1 MPVQVILNDV
11 GFLLM
16 AAALVLYALL
26 LKRLLRI
33 VRKPAIWG
41 FLIIGAALLVVF
53 VIGHAVA
60 YSQFV
65 PNLPAVWAFHGLW
78 LCRFVSFAAVF
89 VGGLLL
95 SIVNWLYYRWTA

>member
-16 AAALVLYALL
+16 AAALVWYALL
-26 LKRLLRI
+26 LKLLLRI

-41 FLIIGAALLVVF
+41 LLIIGAALLVVF
-53 VIGHAVA
+53 VTGHAVA

-65 PNLPAVWAFHGLW
+65 PNLPAIWAFHGLW

-89 VGGLLL
+89 MGGLLL

>member
-16 AAALVLYALL
+16 AAALVWYALL
-26 LKRLLRI
+26 LKLLLRI

-41 FLIIGAALLVVF
+41 LLIIGAALLVVF
-53 VIGHAVA
+53 IIGHAVA

-95 SIVNWLYYRWTA
+95 SIVNWLCYRWTA

>member
-11 GFLLM
+11 GFLFM
-16 AAALVLYALL
+16 AAALTLYALL
-26 LKRLLRI
+26 LRRLLQI
-33 VRKPAIWG
+33 MKKPAVWG
-41 FLIIGAALLVVF
+41 LLIIGAALLVVF
-53 VIGHAVA
+53 IIGHVIA

-65 PNLPAVWAFHGLW
+65 PNLPSIWAFHGLW
-78 LCRFVSFAAVF
+78 LCRLISFAAVF

>member
-1 MPVQVILNDV
+1 MPTQVILNDV

-16 AAALVLYALL
+16 AAALIWYASL
-26 LKRLLRI
+26 LKRLLQI
-33 VRKPAIWG
+33 VRRPAVWSL
-41 FLIIGAALLVVF
+41 LIIGAALWVVF
-53 VIGHAVA
+53 VIGHVVA

-78 LCRFVSFAAVF
+78 LCRFTSFAAVF

>member
-16 AAALVLYALL
+16 AAALVWYALL

-41 FLIIGAALLVVF
+41 LLIIGAALLVVF

-60 YSQFV
+60 YSRFV

-89 VGGLLL
+89 MGGLLL

>member
-41 FLIIGAALLVVF
+41 LLIIGAALLVVF

-78 LCRFVSFAAVF
+78 LCRFISFAAVF
-89 VGGLLL
+89 LGGLLL

>member
-41 FLIIGAALLVVF
+41 LLIIGAALLVVF

-78 LCRFVSFAAVF
+78 LCRLVSFAAVF

>member
-1 MPVQVILNDV
+1 MPIQVILNDV

-16 AAALVLYALL
+16 AVGLFWYALL
-26 LKRLLRI
+26 LKLLLRI

-41 FLIIGAALLVVF
+41 LLIIGAALLVVF
-53 VIGHAVA
+53 IIGHAVA

>member
-16 AAALVLYALL
+16 AAALIWYASL
-26 LKRLLRI
+26 LKRLLQI
-33 VRKPAIWG
+33 VRRPAVWSL
-41 FLIIGAALLVVF
+41 LIIGAALLVVF
-53 VIGHAVA
+53 VIGHLVA

-78 LCRFVSFAAVF
+78 LADSFPSPLYLWEGYF
-89 VGGLLL
+89 FLL
-95 SIVNWLYYRWTA
+95 

>member
-1 MPVQVILNDV
+1 MPVRVILNDV

-16 AAALVLYALL
+16 AVALIWYALL
-26 LKRLLRI
+26 LKRLLQI

-41 FLIIGAALLVVF
+41 LLIIGAILLVVF
-53 VIGHAVA
+53 VIGHVVA

-78 LCRFVSFAAVF
+78 LCRFSSFAAVF
-89 VGGLLL
+89 MGGVLL
-95 SIVNWLYYRWTA
+95 SVVNSLYYRWTA

>member
-16 AAALVLYALL
+16 AAALVWYALL
-26 LKRLLRI
+26 LKLLLRI

-41 FLIIGAALLVVF
+41 LLIIGAALLVVF

-89 VGGLLL
+89 VAGLLL

>member
-41 FLIIGAALLVVF
+41 LLIIGAALLVVF

-89 VGGLLL
+89 LGGLLL

>member
-16 AAALVLYALL
+16 AAALIWYVVL
-26 LKRLLRI
+26 LKRLLQI
-33 VRKPAIWG
+33 VGKPAIWVL
-41 FLIIGAALLVVF
+41 LIIGAALLVVF
-53 VIGHAVA
+53 VIGHIVA

-78 LCRFVSFAAVF
+78 LCRFISFAAVF

-95 SIVNWLYYRWTA
+95 STVNWLYYRWTT

>member
-16 AAALVLYALL
+16 AAALVWYALL
-26 LKRLLRI
+26 LKLLLRI

-41 FLIIGAALLVVF
+41 LPIIGAALLVVF